1 MKPTIRDVARLAGV
15 SAMTV
20 SRVINHEPR
29 VSEETRRRVEAA
41 VVELGYIPRRVIRRK
56 TIGLVVPDIA
66 NPFFT
71 LVVRGAEDVAWSNG
85 RHVIL
90 CNSQGDLERER
101 GHLDDLLAFGVEGI
115 LIAPVSDR
123 SAPRLRA
130 LKQHNLPFVLLDRSV
145 AGYDGD
151 LVQGDSVAGA
161 RTLVE
166 HLIALG
172 HRRIAM
178 IAEPTDV
185 STARDRILGYREALE
200 AAGIEVRLELVA
212 ASGAINPQ
220 SANDATSYFLD
231 LPSPPTAIFAVNN
244 VAAIG
249 VAEAVRGRGLEIP
262 HDLALVCFDDLG
274 QASRIDPF
282 LTVLAQPAE
291 TFGTI
296 GVQLL
301 LDRLGGRIDERER
314 IVVLARRARRA
325 CVVGRPARRLSSSCS
340 GGCRHRRDIAVL
352 DEQVCALFVDR
363 GVGRGP
369 RRQPVDIA
377 VEHAERCGDQHGVMD
392 LDVGCALAAG
402 RGHVVGGDGTPID
415 FDLGGDREQRT
426 QLRR

>member
-1 MKPTIRDVARLAGV
+1 MTVLHNLRSYSNKPIDLCYGNTVKSTIRDVARLAGV

-41 VVELGYIPRRVIRRK
+41 VAELGYVPRRVIRRK

-185 STARDRILGYREALE
+185 STARDRIRGYREALE

-212 ASGAINPQ
+212 ESGAIDPQ
-220 SANDATSYFLD
+220 SAHDATLAFPRPPEPADGD
-231 LPSPPTAIFAVNN
+231 L
-244 VAAIG
+244 
-249 VAEAVRGRGLEIP
+249 
-262 HDLALVCFDDLG
+262 
-274 QASRIDPF
+274 
-282 LTVLAQPAE
+282 
-291 TFGTI
+291 
-296 GVQLL
+296 
-301 LDRLGGRIDERER
+301 
-314 IVVLARRARRA
+314 RRQQRR
-325 CVVGRPARRLSSSCS
+325 
-340 GGCRHRRDIAVL
+340 RHRRR
-352 DEQVCALFVDR
+352 R
-363 GVGRGP
+363 GCP
-369 RRQPVDIA
+369 R
-377 VEHAERCGDQHGVMD
+377 
-392 LDVGCALAAG
+392 AAAS
-402 RGHVVGGDGTPID
+402 RS
-415 FDLGGDREQRT
+415 
-426 QLRR
+426 QLILRSSASTISARPHESIRS